1 MWLGTAPSTLGF
13 LVFDFGREPLL
24 PPVPIRSASRE
35 SKPPAREFKVRSVVE
50 LEAVA

>member
-1 MWLGTAPSTLGF
+1 MWLGTAPRTLGF

-24 PPVPIRSASRE
+24 RRCPYEARPVRASR
-35 SKPPAREFKVRSVVE
+35 PREFKVRSVVE